1 MNKMKKTSGQR
12 YAYLALGLILITWLI
27 MDFNVR
33 MSRLRQIQVEK
44 EIVQENV
51 IHLLETQSALQ
62 AQISYAKSDQN
73 VEKYSYEDAHK
84 VKPGDIPIILFA
96 DHQISPLPTPQP
108 VINEIEKDPANNWL
122 SLFIDPQTP

>member
-1 MNKMKKTSGQR
+1 MKKTSGQK
-12 YAYLALGLILITWLI
+12 YAYMALGLILIAWLI

-33 MSRLRQIQVEK
+33 MSRLRQIQYER

-51 IHLLETQSALQ
+51 IHLLETQAALKS
-62 AQISYAKSDQN
+62 QIAYAKSAQN

-84 VKPGDIPIILFA
+84 VKPGDIPIILVA
-96 DHQISPLPTPQP
+96 DHSTTSFPTPRP
-108 VINEIEKDPANNWL
+108 VVSVIEQESGNAWL